1 MLKIVSKCV
10 CVCMCEFYVCYV
22 MCAVLCSVLDHCVR
36 PFMKDLNEF
45 AASAAKES
53 LMSTSV
59 GSWDPS
65 AESAGY
71 VSESLLSR
79 ISENDTEGQ
88 Q

>member
-1 MLKIVSKCV
+1 
-10 CVCMCEFYVCYV
+10 
-22 MCAVLCSVLDHCVR
+22 
-36 PFMKDLNEF
+36 MKDLNQPT
-45 AASAAKES
+45 ASAAKES